1 MNYQK
6 TLKFLVLLVFVTLL
20 VSCGKQIRFPKI
32 EEGVFSDRKIKT
44 YSSRAVKI
52 TTGDTLKSV
61 SEKYKVSIRELIKYN
76 NLKTPYI
83 LKPGKTILI
92 PKAIKYKIK
101 KRDSL
106 FKIAECSEVDLE
118 DINQRNENLQARK
131 LIIGK
136 IIKLPYFANVDK
148 CKKAATKKNKKYKND
163 KNRKKIFK
171 WPVTGKLIATF
182 GVKSSG
188 RRNDGI
194 NIKAPSGSPVRVS
207 KAGKVIYRG
216 NELPAWGNLV
226 LIKHSNGWTTAYAHL
241 DKFYVKL
248 GAELKS
254 GDIIGSVGKT
264 GNVDEYQLHFQVR
277 KDSKPVDPLQYLFK

>member
-76 NLKTPYI
+76 NLKTLYI

-101 KRDSL
+101 KIDSL

-118 DINQRNENLQARK
+118 DINQRNENLQAERT
-131 LIIGK
+131 
-136 IIKLPYFANVDK
+136 V
-148 CKKAATKKNKKYKND
+148 
-163 KNRKKIFK
+163 
-171 WPVTGKLIATF
+171 F
-182 GVKSSG
+182 G
-188 RRNDGI
+188 
-194 NIKAPSGSPVRVS
+194 
-207 KAGKVIYRG
+207 
-216 NELPAWGNLV
+216 
-226 LIKHSNGWTTAYAHL
+226 
-241 DKFYVKL
+241 
-248 GAELKS
+248 
-254 GDIIGSVGKT
+254 
-264 GNVDEYQLHFQVR
+264 
-277 KDSKPVDPLQYLFK
+277 